1 MNLLGKAM
9 DKDFWKEVREKD
21 CYKKYRDELFDLWK
35 TRCENGPIL
44 ALKYSDFKLYWVTGD
59 RGIYE
64 RTYFTRRLA
73 MDCSAL
79 LALIYPEEEKYLNRL
94 MDQIYAICD
103 EYTWCLPAH
112 QGKLEENNNV
122 RIDLFASETGFA
134 LAEIYT
140 MLEDRL
146 EPLIKNR
153 IIAEID
159 RRIVKPYTAVE
170 NYGWWENGT
179 ANWTAVCTC
188 SVAGAFM
195 LMRPDLAKDL
205 IPRFNRSME
214 CYMSGFKNDGVCTE
228 GCGYWHYGFGF
239 FTVYADMLKSFT
251 GGKIDWFK
259 NDKVRK
265 VASFIQKMFL
275 SGNTC
280 VSFADGGRHLSYH
293 IGLCHYLKSLYPDEV
308 VVYHPKFS
316 YNYDGC
322 GRYCL
327 HLRSVLWLDEEYYN
341 SPTDDTL
348 SAEYYAEDSEWFIKR
363 TASYG
368 FAAKGG
374 NNNEHHN
381 NNDVGSFIYAKNGK
395 QILTDPG
402 AGVYSRQYFDKKTRY
417 SILECSSR
425 SHSVPIVEGKLQEFG
440 KEFAALGT
448 KYENGIFSMDIAGA
462 YNCDGLE
469 SINRSFSFT
478 DDSVTLTDKFVYSG
492 GGEIVERLVSL
503 IKPTY
508 ENGILSVE
516 DTVIEFDPSVCDLEI
531 GVESSDRNHCYFLDF
546 KLKDGVREFVCSIK

>member
-1 MNLLGKAM
+1 M

-35 TRCENGPIL
+35 NRCENGPIL

-79 LALIYPEEEKYLNRL
+79 LALIYPEEEKYLDRL

-112 QGKLEENNNV
+112 QGKLEPNNNV

-159 RRIVKPYTAVE
+159 RRIVQPYTSVE

-188 SVAGAFM
+188 SVAGALM
-195 LMRPDLAKDL
+195 LLFPDVAKGL

-239 FTVYADMLKSFT
+239 FTVYADMVKKFT
-251 GGKIDWFK
+251 DGETDWFK
-259 NDKVRK
+259 NEKVK
-265 VASFIQKMFL
+265 SVATFIQKMFI
-275 SGNTC
+275 SGNAC
-280 VSFADGGRHLSYH
+280 VSFSDGGRGLTYHL
-293 IGLCHYLKSLYPDEV
+293 GLCHYLKDVYPDDV
-308 VVYHPKFS
+308 VVFDPKYS

-322 GRYCL
+322 GRFCL
-327 HLRSVLWLDEEYYN
+327 QVRSATWMNEDYFYN
-341 SPTDDTL
+341 PTPDNGA
-348 SAEYYAEDSEWFIKR
+348 AEYYAEESQWLVKR
-363 TASYG
+363 TLSYG

-374 NNNEHHN
+374 HNAEPHN
-381 NNDVGSFIYAKNGK
+381 NNDVGTFIFAKNGR
-395 QILTDPG
+395 QVLMDLG
-402 AGVYSRQYFDKKTRY
+402 AGIYSRQYFSGERY
-417 SILECSSR
+417 NILEPSSR
-425 SHSVPIVEGKLQEFG
+425 GHSVPIVDGVLQ
-440 KEFAALGT
+440 FAGRDATSVDT
-448 KYENGIFSMDIAGA
+448 KFENGVFSTDIAGA
-462 YNCDGLE
+462 YKCEGLD
-469 SINRSFSFT
+469 SIKRAFSFT
-478 DDSVTLTDKFVYSG
+478 DETVTMTDEFVYAG
-492 GGEIVERLVSL
+492 AGEIVDRIVTLYQPKIDGDTV
-503 IKPTY
+503 T
-508 ENGILSVE
+508 VE
-516 DTVIEFDPSVCDLEI
+516 DVTIKFDPSVCDAVINSETRLRKD
-531 GVESSDRNHCYFLDF
+531 VCYFIDF
-546 KLKDGVREFVCSIK
+546 KLKPGVKKFTCEMK